1 MRIRLYNRVV
11 NPFVR
16 AILRSRLHGLL
27 SGSLVL
33 LSYTGPR
40 SGRRITLPVMY
51 AEDASGLVV
60 FVGRPEL
67 KRWWR
72 SLRGAAPVTVRL
84 RGQERTA
91 LAEVAAADTEAIEAG
106 LRVYLARF
114 PRAAKA
120 FPGAEGAVMVRV
132 RLTP

>member
-1 MRIRLYNRVV
+1 M
-11 NPFVR
+11 P
-16 AILRSRLHGLL
+16 A
-27 SGSLVL
+27 
-33 LSYTGPR
+33 
-40 SGRRITLPVMY
+40 
-51 AEDASGLVV
+51 
-60 FVGRPEL
+60 
-67 KRWWR
+67 
-72 SLRGAAPVTVRL
+72 
-84 RGQERTA
+84 A

>member
-1 MRIRLYNRVV
+1 MRIGLYNRVM
-11 NPFVR
+11 NPLVR

-33 LSYTGPR
+33 LSYTGR
-40 SGRRITLPVMY
+40 KSGRRITIPVTY
-51 AEDASGLVV
+51 AEDANGLVV

-72 SLRGAAPVTVRL
+72 SLRGGAPVTVRL
-84 RGQERTA
+84 RGRERTA
-91 LAEVAAADTEAIEAG
+91 FAEAVTGDAEAVAAG
-106 LRVYLARF
+106 RRVYLARF

-120 FPGAEGAVMVRV
+120 FPSPEGALMVRV